1 MLTANG
7 RNWLLEELIGSNVDE
22 LRCVT
27 VNGSHATT
35 TTLGF
40 GYMHTVNALPQPS
53 GTGTGLFIRVGIG
66 TAEPS
71 VGDIN
76 LEETMMDDV
85 DVNDLVR
92 CVDVYI
98 GRPSDGASYYTAIM
112 RNMSNRTIQLNEAGL
127 FYWFGANRQ
136 QSFLLAREKISP
148 SVTLNPGD
156 PFICTIPYNFYPA
169 GNSALTYSGAILF
182 GNDASRLS
190 SVFINEAVTD
200 ITGATI
206 TTSTRYFYTTISKN
220 NQFSDTQSG
229 RRQFFRLGVGTSPA
243 SPLDYCL
250 TEEVDGIN
258 INDSSYMECIS
269 ADYTIKDSYEE
280 VSSEYVAVEGGY
292 GEPYATFRNNS
303 EAPITVSEFG
313 LFAMCSTGSSM
324 STAKNVLLARYLLS
338 TPVTVAPNSTIRA
351 AARFQ
356 FDIE

>member
-7 RNWLLEELIGSNVDE
+7 RNWFIEESIGSNVDT

-27 VNGSHATT
+27 VNGGYATT
-35 TTLGF
+35 TTLDF
-40 GYMHTVNALPQPS
+40 GSMHTMNALPQPS
-53 GTGTGLFIRVGIG
+53 GTATGLFIRVGIG

-71 VGDIN
+71 VSDIN

-85 DVNDLVR
+85 DVNDLVK

-127 FYWFGANRQ
+127 FYCFGADQ
-136 QSFLLAREKISP
+136 KTFLLAREKLSP
-148 SVTLNPGD
+148 SVMLNPGD
-156 PFICTIPYNFYPA
+156 PFICTIPYNFYPT
-169 GNSALTYSGAILF
+169 GNSALTYSGATLF
-182 GNDASRLS
+182 GNQVSRLS
-190 SVFINEAVTD
+190 SSFTNEVVTD
-200 ITGATI
+200 ITGTSI
-206 TTSTRYFYTTISKN
+206 TTSTRYFYITLSKN

-243 SPLDYCL
+243 SPSDYCL

-269 ADYTIKDSYEE
+269 ADYIIKDSYEE

-292 GEPYATFRNNS
+292 GELYATFRNNS
-303 EAPITVSEFG
+303 GAPITVSEFG

-324 STAKNVLLARYLLS
+324 TTAKNVLLARYLLS
-338 TPVTVAPNSTIRA
+338 TPVTVAPNSTIRT